1 MAHASDPRPASSAP
15 PAAAPPTTAAPGP
28 LPPARGDRS
37 ADRTDRRPGRLAA
50 AVAGVAAAALALGAG
65 ELVAGLDSRL
75 RSPIEAVATEVIDR
89 APRPVE
95 RFAIETFGS
104 NDKQVLVIGILALSA
119 VFGAVLGIVARRRP
133 LAGPIGMAAF
143 GLLGVLASLGTPNAT
158 AVAAVPSVAA
168 AVAGALALRLL
179 VPTPAVAPLADG
191 AGDGAR
197 PPAPLTRGG
206 VGSRRA
212 FLGLTAAVTASA
224 AVAAA
229 GGRALRG
236 RFSAAESRAG
246 VTLPRPAAPLPP
258 IPATAEAGVE
268 GIAPFVTPNRDFYRV
283 DTALIVPQ
291 VRAEDWTLSVTGMV
305 DEPFELT
312 YAELGDLDIVEADIT
327 MTCISNQVGGNLVGN
342 ARWLGVLT
350 RDLLDRARPQRRADQ
365 LVGRSTDGYT
375 CGFPIEAAYDRPC
388 LVAIGMNGEPLPLRH
403 GFPARL
409 VTPGIYGYVG
419 STKWLTELEVTTF
432 DAFDQYWVPR
442 GYAEQAPI
450 KTMARIDT
458 PRSFESVAAGRV
470 MVGGVAWA
478 QTRGIS
484 AVEIRID
491 DGDFEPAV
499 LADDVARETWRQWR
513 YEWDATP
520 GRHDLTVRAVDGTGE
535 RQIEERA
542 EPLPDGASGWM
553 SLVVNVA

>member
-1 MAHASDPRPASSAP
+1 MAHASDPHPSP
-15 PAAAPPTTAAPGP
+15 TPAAADAPPPAVAPGP
-28 LPPARGDRS
+28 LPPARGERS
-37 ADRTDRRPGRLAA
+37 ADGTARRPGRVAA
-50 AVAGVAAAALALGAG
+50 AVAGVAAAALALGTG
-65 ELVAGLDSRL
+65 ELVAGLDARL

-95 RFAIETFGS
+95 RFAIETFGT
-104 NDKQVLVIGILALSA
+104 NDKLVLVVGILVLSA

-133 LAGPIGMAAF
+133 LAGPVGMAAF

-179 VPTPAVAPLADG
+179 VPAPATAAGGDD
-191 AGDGAR
+191 AGDRDR
-197 PPAPLTRGG
+197 PPDPLTRGG

-224 AVAAA
+224 ALAAA
-229 GGRALRG
+229 SGRALRG

-305 DEPFELT
+305 EEPFELT
-312 YAELGDLDIVEADIT
+312 YAELSDLDIVEADIT
-327 MTCISNQVGGNLVGN
+327 MTCISNQVGGSLVGN

-484 AVEIRID
+484 GVEIRID

-499 LADDVARETWRQWR
+499 LAGEVARETWRQWR

-520 GRHDLTVRAVDGTGE
+520 GRHELTVRAVDGTGE
-535 RQIEERA
+535 RQTEERA

-553 SLVVNVA
+553 SLVVNVD

>member
-1 MAHASDPRPASSAP
+1 M
-15 PAAAPPTTAAPGP
+15 
-28 LPPARGDRS
+28 
-37 ADRTDRRPGRLAA
+37 
-50 AVAGVAAAALALGAG
+50 AAAALALGTG
-65 ELVAGLDSRL
+65 ELVAGLDPRL
-75 RSPIEAVATEVIDR
+75 RSPIEAVAVEVIDR

-104 NDKQVLVIGILALSA
+104 NDKLVLVIGILSLSA
-119 VFGAVLGIVARRRP
+119 VFGAVLGIVSRRRP
-133 LAGPIGMAAF
+133 LAGPVGMGAF

-158 AVAAVPSVAA
+158 ALAAVPSVAA
-168 AVAGALALRLL
+168 AVAGSLALRLL
-179 VPTPAVAPLADG
+179 VPVPAAAPGSDADG
-191 AGDGAR
+191 DDAR

-224 AVAAA
+224 ALAAA
-229 GGRALRG
+229 SGRALRG

-258 IPATAEAGVE
+258 IPTTAEAGLD

-312 YAELGDLDIVEADIT
+312 YAELSDLDVVEADIT

-365 LVGRSTDGYT
+365 IVGRSTDGYT

-491 DGDFEPAV
+491 DGEFEPAV
-499 LADDVARETWRQWR
+499 LADEVARETWRQWR
-513 YEWDATP
+513 YEWDASP

-553 SLVVNVA
+553 SLVVNVD